1 MIPTIDIVIPTCNR
15 GNLIEATIASI
26 RACQGVTLTL
36 WVIDQSQDDRTKQ
49 VVMQHTH
56 ADPRVRYVH
65 TASRGI
71 SAARNAGVAAGCAP
85 LVLFTDDDCRVDP
98 DWARQMAQALNKP
111 GVWAVFGRVLPD
123 RADHPLVNGVT
134 PGIALGVKLSDQP
147 EMYTANRF
155 NLGFGHGASMGV
167 QRTRLEQ
174 LGGFDEILGV
184 GGPLRSWEDRD
195 LGYRIL
201 TAGGIILY
209 HPSALLYHRQ
219 WRDWGSVWRTTHN
232 YGLGT
237 GAVAGKYLR
246 CGDMGGLVLLGE
258 WLLGQGLRQIFSGIF
273 KWHSYQKVVIGFQQ
287 LITPW
292 IGLVKGMRYPI
303 DRRYRIYQR
312 NRKYETI
319 P

>member
-1 MIPTIDIVIPTCNR
+1 MIPTVDIVIPTCNR

-36 WVIDQSQDDRTKQ
+36 WVVDQSQDDRTKQ
-49 VVMQHTH
+49 VVMQHAQ
-56 ADPRVRYVH
+56 ADPRVRYMH
-65 TASRGI
+65 TAARGI

-98 DWARQMAQALNKP
+98 DWARQMAQALDSP

-123 RADHPLVNGVT
+123 RTDHPLVHGVT
-134 PGIALGVKLSDQP
+134 PGIALGVKLSNQP
-147 EMYTANRF
+147 ERYAANRF

-174 LGGFDEILGV
+174 LGGFDEFLGV

-201 TAGGIILY
+201 AAGGIILY

-219 WRDWGSVWRTTHN
+219 WRDWGSVWRATHN

-246 CGDMGGLVLLGE
+246 CGDAGGLVLLGE
-258 WLLGQGLRQIFSGIF
+258 WLLDQGVRQIFSGIF
-273 KWHSYQKVVIGFQQ
+273 KWHSYQKVAVGFQQ
-287 LITPW
+287 MITPW
-292 IGLVKGMRYPI
+292 IGLAHGMRYPI
-303 DRRYRIYQR
+303 DRQYRIYR
-312 NRKYETI
+312 CKRK
-319 P
+319 